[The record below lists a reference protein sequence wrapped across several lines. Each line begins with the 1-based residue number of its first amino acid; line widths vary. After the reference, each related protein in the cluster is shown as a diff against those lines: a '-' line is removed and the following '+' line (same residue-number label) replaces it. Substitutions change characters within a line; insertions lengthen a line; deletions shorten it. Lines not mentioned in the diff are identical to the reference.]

1 MLPGNADQ
9 LALVDVLGVSRPI
22 NLGMLEVQ
30 PVAPGEWLMIHMGF
44 ALERIDEE
52 GAIKAMAGLELMGR
66 SADDDACDAA
76 AGPLPRTGELSGA

>member
-30 PVAPGEWLMIHMGF
+30 PVAPGEWLLIHMGF

-52 GAIKAMAGLELMGR
+52 GALKAMAGLELMGR
-66 SADDDACDAA
+66 SADDADDAGAR
-76 AGPLPRTGELSGA
+76 PLPRSGELTGA